1 MDIIHFQPRWKEEI
15 VATSKRGILV
25 FEMTM
30 GVDHVYFPSQVKWNK
45 DAPEWAKP
53 LWEEY
58 YYACTCWCV
67 QQKMPITLADN
78 TFMYE
83 QKTI

>member
-1 MDIIHFQPRWKEEI
+1 MDIKHFQPRWKEEI

-30 GVDHVYFPSQVKWNK
+30 GVDHVYFPSQVKWDK

-58 YYACTCWCV
+58 MNECIKWCNNNSV
-67 QQKMPITLADN
+67 PFTLADN
-78 TFMYE
+78 TFMFE
-83 QKTI
+83 ERK